1 MTDAPPREVV
11 RDPARRSIGEGVRAY
26 AGSLALV
33 ALSTVVGLW
42 IAPNWGSGAV
52 DMLYLPAV
60 LAAAVLWGLGPALV
74 AGIAASLAYNFFF
87 TEPLHTLRID
97 RVTDVVTVIVLLI
110 VALVTS
116 RLAAGIR
123 SQAQIAQAH
132 AARNATIAGFAGRLL
147 SSSGEEEIARTA
159 CEALRPVFDCNAVLV
174 TGIPAPRVLGAAPDG
189 NRLTP
194 SDVAAAALTIETGEA
209 AGRGTSRAQP
219 AEWLFHAVRSGD
231 RVLAAVGLA
240 RDDGTPPVEPDRQP
254 LLSGLLDQVA
264 LALERAR
271 LEREARAFASVRERD
286 RARATLLASIA
297 SDVRPHLA
305 AMIDAARAQRRN
317 GSSDKAF
324 VSTVESEASKLDRYV
339 SNLAGA
345 EPESDRQPIEAGDV
359 SIDLFRRKVSRNG
372 QEVHL
377 TPKEYAI
384 LAELAKHPGQ
394 VLTHA
399 HLLRTAW
406 GPAQETQA
414 EYLRVAVRAL
424 RQKLERDPARPTL
437 IINEPSVGYRLTG

>member
-1 MTDAPPREVV
+1 MTDALRQAV
-11 RDPARRSIGEGVRAY
+11 RDPSRRSIGEAIRAY
-26 AGSLALV
+26 SGGLLLV
-33 ALSTVVGLW
+33 ALSTLVGLW
-42 IAPNWGSGAV
+42 IAPRWGSGAV

-60 LAAAVLWGLGPALV
+60 LAAAVLWGLGPALT
-74 AGIAASLAYNFFF
+74 AGIAAALAYNFFF
-87 TEPLHTLRID
+87 TEPFHTLRID
-97 RVTDVVTVIVLLI
+97 RVTDIVTVIVLFI
-110 VALVTS
+110 VAVVTS

-123 SQAQIAQAH
+123 SQAQIAGFH

-159 CEALRPVFDCNAVLV
+159 CEELRPVFDCNVLLV
-174 TGIPAPRVLGAAPDG
+174 SGIPAPCVLGAAPEG

-194 SDVAAAALTIETGEA
+194 SDVAAAALTIESGKA

-219 AEWLFHAVRSGD
+219 AEWVFHPVRSGD
-231 RVLAAVGLA
+231 QVLAAVGLA
-240 RDDGTPPVEPDRQP
+240 RDDGTPPVEPDRLP
-254 LLSGLLDQVA
+254 LLFGLLDQVA

-271 LEREARAFASVRERD
+271 LEREAREFASLRERD

-297 SDVRPHLA
+297 SDIRPHLSA
-305 AMIDAARAQRRN
+305 LTEAARAQRRN

-324 VSTVESEASKLDRYV
+324 VSTVESEASKLERFV
-339 SNLAGA
+339 SNLAGG
-345 EPESDRQPIEAGDV
+345 EPESDRQPIEAGEV
-359 SIDLFRRKVSRNG
+359 SIDLFRRKVTRNG

-406 GPAQETQA
+406 GPAQETQT

-424 RQKLERDPARPTL
+424 RQKLERDPAKPTL
-437 IINEPSVGYRLTG
+437 IINEPAVGYRMTS